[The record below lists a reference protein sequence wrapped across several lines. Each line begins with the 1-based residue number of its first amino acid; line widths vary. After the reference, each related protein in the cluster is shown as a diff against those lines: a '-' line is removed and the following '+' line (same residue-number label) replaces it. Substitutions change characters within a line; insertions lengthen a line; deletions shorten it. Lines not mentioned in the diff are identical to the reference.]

1 MISEDELFGLKIQE
15 MRLFED
21 DSDGLFVEL
30 LSTLIQML
38 NDFEMNLLMFQQKR
52 FYLVQSLN
60 SINRKD
66 LVKEFDIAIR
76 IVLKSL
82 LVDLFE

>member
-1 MISEDELFGLKIQE
+1 MQSYFESPEWKQISYWDRILHQAVNRSLDMTMNKLG
-15 MRLFED
+15 R
-21 DSDGLFVEL
+21 
-30 LSTLIQML
+30 
-38 NDFEMNLLMFQQKR
+38 NDFEMNLLMLQQKR
-52 FYLVQSLN
+52 LYLVQCLN

>member
-1 MISEDELFGLKIQE
+1 VISEDELFGLKIQE

-30 LSTLIQML
+30 LPTLIQMF

-52 FYLVQSLN
+52 LYLVQCLN

-66 LVKEFDIAIR
+66 FVKEFDIAIR